1 MAAASKVEGN
11 YVPQAKKSLPRR
23 VGRGSVSILATAALI
38 AAGLAGTPGAAAAT
52 PAPTGNGPIARY
64 LVQLDEQPLAT
75 YAGGVPGLAATKAA
89 GGGKL
94 NRSSSGAK
102 AYQEHL
108 RQKRG
113 SVLTGVGLPADQVKV
128 SFDTAFNGFAADLTR
143 TQVARLRATRGV
155 RAVYEDTKVHT
166 SAVPTLSYLGLTGR
180 EGAWQQQFG
189 NVNHAGEGVII
200 GVIDSGFWP
209 ESASFAA
216 LSTPRPDQA
225 VIDAKWKG
233 TCDVGTEAPVT
244 CNNKVIGARWY
255 GSLADVFPD
264 EYSSPRDRNGHG
276 THTASTAAGNHG
288 VPATVAGQS
297 VGEISGVAPAAR
309 LAIYKALYDTGFGTA
324 TGSSVDIVHAIDD
337 AVADG
342 VDVINYSV
350 GDDLENFSAIE
361 QAFFNAASAGV
372 FVAAAGGNAGPEA
385 GTIDNSTPW
394 VTTVAASTIDQQYS
408 RTLTLGNGRT
418 ITGVGIGSASAG
430 PAPLVSGKAS
440 AVNPDNTQDAELCVD
455 GALDPAKVTG
465 AIVLCLRGVTDR
477 VAKSAAVARA
487 GGVGMVLYN
496 DGVNSQD
503 ADTHSVPTVH
513 ILDTDAV
520 PILAYIASGN
530 ATATVSAGH
539 LTSVEAPQVAG
550 FSSAGP
556 SHFNGGDLLKPDI
569 SAPGVAVAAAFSPAI
584 GGQQFA
590 LESGTSMASPHI
602 AGIAALLRAQH
613 PAWSPSAIRS
623 ALMTTAVDTTNEGN
637 PIKLG
642 AGDATPLNYGAGEVR
657 PGDAFDP
664 GLVYDSTEQDW
675 RKYLCGLAE
684 KGNQVPADDCDTT
697 GAIATNQLNYPSISM
712 GNMVGTQTVT
722 RTVTNV
728 SSKAG
733 DYTAKVRA
741 PQGYTVKVT
750 PAKLHVLPGRTAT
763 FQVQITNK
771 AGALDTWIDGSL
783 TWRDKSQHHVTIPLV
798 VRNTGLVAPD
808 EITGTGTAGT
818 FAMTTQVGFRGTL
831 AAVSTGLTSGTS
843 TDTTLYGDVPLWDS
857 RSPDNLPVPLPAS
870 IYRGTV
876 HVPSGTVN
884 PQILVTGHGAHCD
897 EIDWSADPL
906 PPCAEFLI
914 DVFDSTGKIVDV
926 KYGAKDGAR
935 VVLPAA
941 GDYTLV
947 IEQLYTLNTAPGA
960 GANTYT
966 ITTLLPGAPG
976 TSEGRLTIDPKRRT
990 VLPGATADVTL
1001 NWSGLTPGRLYVGVL
1016 VLSNGKDPLKT
1027 LPITVRS

>member
-1 MAAASKVEGN
+1 MNILAAAV
-11 YVPQAKKSLPRR
+11 
-23 VGRGSVSILATAALI
+23 I
-38 AAGLAGTPGAAAAT
+38 AAGLAGTPGAAAAA
-52 PAPTGNGPIARY
+52 PAPTGSGPVARY

-108 RQKRG
+108 RHQRG
-113 SVLTGVGLPADQVKV
+113 AVLTGVGLPADQVKV
-128 SFDTAFNGFAADLTR
+128 TFDTAFNGFAADLTR
-143 TQVARLRATRGV
+143 AQVARLRATRGV
-155 RAVYEDTKVHT
+155 RTVYEDTRVHT
-166 SAVPTLSYLGLTGR
+166 TSASPTLGYLGLTGPQ
-180 EGAWQQQFG
+180 GVWQQQSG
-189 NVNHAGEGVII
+189 NVTHAGEGIII

-216 LSTPRPDQA
+216 LPTPRPDQA

-233 TCDVGTEAPVT
+233 ICDAGTEAPIT

-255 GSLADVFPD
+255 GTLADVFTD

-276 THTASTAAGNHG
+276 THTASTAAGNYG

-309 LAIYKALYDTGFGTA
+309 LAIYKALYDTGVGSA
-324 TGSSVDIVHAIDD
+324 TGSTVDIVHAIDD

-350 GDDLENFSAIE
+350 GDDRESFGAVE
-361 QAFFNAASAGV
+361 QAFLNAAAAGV

-385 GTIDNSTPW
+385 ATIDNSTPW
-394 VTTVAASTIDQQYS
+394 VTTVAASTIDRQYS
-408 RTLTLGNGRT
+408 RKLTLGNGRT
-418 ITGVGIGSASAG
+418 ITGVGIGAATAG

-440 AVNPDNTQDAELCVD
+440 ALNPTNTQDAELCVD
-455 GALDPAKVTG
+455 GALDPAKVRG
-465 AIVLCLRGVTDR
+465 AIVLCLRGVTNR
-477 VAKSAAVARA
+477 VDKSAAVAKA

-513 ILDTDAV
+513 IRDTDAP
-520 PILAYIASGN
+520 PIVAYIASGA
-530 ATATVSAGH
+530 ATATISAGT
-539 LTSVEAPQVAG
+539 LTSVEAPAVAG

-556 SHFNGGDLLKPDI
+556 SNFNGGDLLKPDI
-569 SAPGVAVAAAFSPAI
+569 SAPGVDVAAAFSPAV
-584 GGQQFA
+584 GGQDFA

-613 PAWSPSAIRS
+613 PNWSPSAIRS
-623 ALMTTAVDTTNEGN
+623 ALMTTAVDTTDQGN

-642 AGDATPLNYGAGEVR
+642 DADATAFNYGAGEVR

-675 RKYLCGLAE
+675 RRYLCGLAE
-684 KGNQVPADDCDTT
+684 QGAQVPADGCDVT
-697 GAIATNQLNYPSISM
+697 GAIAPNQLNYPSISM

-728 SSKAG
+728 DTTAG
-733 DYTAKVRA
+733 DYTAEVQA
-741 PQGYTVKVT
+741 PEGYSVTVT
-750 PAKLHVLPGRTAT
+750 PKKLHVLPGRTAT
-763 FQVQITNK
+763 FQVEITNK
-771 AGALDTWIDGSL
+771 KGALDTWVDGSL
-783 TWRDKSQHHVTIPLV
+783 TWRDKSGHRVKSPLV
-798 VRNTGLVAPD
+798 VHNTGLIAPD
-808 EITGTGTAGT
+808 EITGTGAAGAV
-818 FAMTTQVGFRGTL
+818 AMNAQVGFKGNL
-831 AAVSTGLTSGTS
+831 VAQPTGLTSGTDI
-843 TDTTLYGDVPLWDS
+843 DTTLYGDAPIWDS

-876 HVPSGTVN
+876 HVPAGTVN
-884 PQILVTGHGAHCD
+884 PQVVVTGHGAHCD

-906 PPCAEFLI
+906 PPCAEFMI
-914 DVFDSTGKIVDV
+914 DVYDSTGKVV
-926 KYGAKDGAR
+926 AAPYGAKEGAR
-935 VVLPAA
+935 VALPGA
-941 GDYTLV
+941 GDYTLI
-947 IEQLYTLNTAPGA
+947 IEQLYTLNMPPGQA
-960 GANTYT
+960 ANTYT
-966 ITTLLPGAPG
+966 ITTLLPGVPG
-976 TSEGRLTIDPKRRT
+976 TSEGKLTVDPARRN
-990 VLPGATADVTL
+990 LQPGETADLTL
-1001 NWSGLTPGRLYVGVL
+1001 RWSGLTPGRLYVGVL
-1016 VLSNGKDPLKT
+1016 VLGNGKDPLKT